1 MKGFNRFSSFALFVL
16 CLVLLQHHGLQFF
29 LNEFSGKATSEDA
42 ILKAAVQEAA
52 KITDRA
58 KEDAQAIRQTAL
70 AKAQAEI
77 KQMTARAL
85 ATLPKTGRW
94 LMLSRGRIVVTFVRT
109 GQAETIQ
116 AAFTPKV
123 RGRGMHHSIVLGF

>member
-1 MKGFNRFSSFALFVL
+1 MKGFNRFSSFALVVI

-52 KITDRA
+52 KITDKA
-58 KEDAQAIRQTAL
+58 KEDARTIRQTAL

-94 LMLSRGRIVVTFVRT
+94 PQFVLVYVEPCKDSCNIGARRPGSNYPSGSYTKGT
-109 GQAETIQ
+109 G
-116 AAFTPKV
+116 
-123 RGRGMHHSIVLGF
+123 